1 MHTFKQIRTLKPLA
15 LFLWLLPLWLFT
27 ACDLQVVGTSGAV
40 SPPDKK
46 VYLYKSDDTFVLYK
60 DNQSFRIHGASG
72 DPRYIRQLAE
82 AGGNC
87 LRVYDTLG
95 LAQVLDTAYRYGIAI
110 IADLP
115 LPKSQHLSFYRD
127 QQQVKAQFHAYRDFV
142 RRHKD
147 HPALLMWMLGNELDF
162 PYKPNYTPFYRAY
175 NDLLAMI
182 HQVDGQHP
190 VATALTNF
198 QRRTITNIRLKIPD
212 LDLLGINTFGLLKDL
227 EQDMA
232 DFAWMWD
239 GPYFVSE
246 WNINGYWEVP
256 MTAWGAPIEDAGWK
270 KGEELVERF
279 YQEMPY
285 HDPRFLGSCLFYWGH
300 KQERTETWFNTFTY
314 DGIPTALYEAYE
326 QLNDCSLSYP
336 TAPELKYMLLDS
348 AGSSDHI
355 MLHPGQ
361 LYTAHLVFDDPP
373 DSTLQTRWRLLDEDW
388 YSLELDTV
396 VPVFQYDHLLD
407 TAGTK
412 MVRFR
417 APAHEGP
424 YRLYATL
431 HYPGSIATAVNTPFY
446 VIE

>member
-1 MHTFKQIRTLKPLA
+1 LKPLA
-15 LFLWLLPLWLFT
+15 LFWWLLSLWLLT
-27 ACDLQVVGTSGAV
+27 GCDLQVVGTAKSAP
-40 SPPDKK
+40 PPDKK
-46 VYLYKSDDTFVLYK
+46 VYLSKANSTFTLYK
-60 DNQSFRIHGASG
+60 DNQPFRIHGASG

-95 LAQVLDTAYRYGIAI
+95 LAEVLDTALHYGIAI

-127 QQQVKAQFHAYRDFV
+127 QQQVKAQFNAYRDFV

-182 HQVDGQHP
+182 HRVDGQHP

-198 QRRTITNIRLKIPD
+198 QRRTIANIRLKIPD

-246 WNINGYWEVP
+246 WSINGYWEVP
-256 MTAWGAPIEDAGWK
+256 MTAWGAPVEDAGWK
-270 KGEELVERF
+270 KGEELIQRF
-279 YQEMPY
+279 YQEMPFN
-285 HDPRFLGSCLFYWGH
+285 DPRFLGSCLFYWGH
-300 KQERTETWFNTFTY
+300 KQERTETWFNTFTR
-314 DGIPTALYEAYE
+314 DGAPTALYEAYE

-348 AGSSDHI
+348 TGSSDHI

-361 LYTAHLVFDDPP
+361 LYTARLVFDHPP
-373 DSTLQTRWRLLDEDW
+373 DAALQTRWRLLSEDW
-388 YSLELDTV
+388 YSLELDTI
-396 VPVFQYDHLLD
+396 VPVLQYDHLLD
-407 TAGTK
+407 TIGTQ

-417 APAHEGP
+417 APAREGP

-431 HYPGSIATAVNTPFY
+431 HYPGSIATAANTPFY